1 MDFGAMIGRVLRAAR
16 LDKTLYA
23 EVEHDV
29 SLTQEATIVVAI
41 AAALNGIGSFLG
53 GLIGGRGFGSAL
65 LSLVVGVLVSI
76 VGYLIWAFV
85 TYFVGTRLFDGTADY
100 GELRRT
106 LGYAFAPTALGLLS
120 FIPCVGVIPALAAV
134 IWTLVCGVIA
144 VQEALDFD
152 MGKAILH
159 LVPPTAS
166 RDRGRACVSS
176 HSCESVQPQCRHP
189 AWNDARSVIAR
200 PLRPRRSRPPL

>member
-1 MDFGAMIGRVLRAAR
+1 MDFGAMIGRVIRAVR

-23 EVEHDV
+23 EVEHDA
-29 SLTQEATIVVAI
+29 SLTQEATLVVVI
-41 AAALNGIGSFLG
+41 AAVLSGIGSMLS
-53 GLIGGRGFGSAL
+53 GLIGGQGFGSAVL
-65 LSLVVGVLVSI
+65 ALIVGVLVSI

-120 FIPCVGVIPALAAV
+120 FIPCVGVIPAVAAV

-152 MGKAILH
+152 MGKAILTVIIGWVVWIV
-159 LVPPTAS
+159 LSIILGTVLGVGGLAV
-166 RDRGRACVSS
+166 G
-176 HSCESVQPQCRHP
+176 
-189 AWNDARSVIAR
+189 SVIGA
-200 PLRPRRSRPPL
+200 LS